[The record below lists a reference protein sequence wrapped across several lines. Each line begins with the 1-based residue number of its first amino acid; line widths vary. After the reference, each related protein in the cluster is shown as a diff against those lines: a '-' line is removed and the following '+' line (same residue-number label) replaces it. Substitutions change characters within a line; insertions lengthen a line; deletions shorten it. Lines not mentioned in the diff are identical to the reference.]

1 MPRRNPRTDRLEVSV
16 CRSSGLSEQQVW
28 AICTEHFDTHAAFP
42 AIGRGVGPA
51 SAVYAESLG
60 FDAGRRPLSGT
71 REHHR
76 MARGAGK
83 PDNELKSYWIYHAQR
98 MASKFKC
105 MPRSPVQD
113 AR

>member
-1 MPRRNPRTDRLEVSV
+1 MPRRNPRADRLEVSV

-28 AICTEHFDTHAAFP
+28 AICTKHFDTHAAFP

-60 FDAGRRPLSGT
+60 FDADGDPYP
-71 REHHR
+71 EHANIIGWHEEP
-76 MARGAGK
+76 GK

-98 MASKFKC
+98 MASKFKY